1 MHICHTVLV
10 LAIEHGIL
18 FPVLKKTIYQTKK
31 VVFLVVAKLSMQFA
45 WSIGLILNLEKVRKT
60 IKNYGKKCER
70 LWENRVILYFFS
82 RHIKLQQKVGT
93 YMAWYI
99 QDEDTFYALFF
110 SIFCWNAWYIK
121 KVILKNDFIE
131 VIFVCA
137 DGECLW
143 HYDLTICE
151 SSFHFLRIW

>member
-1 MHICHTVLV
+1 MGVET
-10 LAIEHGIL
+10 
-18 FPVLKKTIYQTKK
+18 
-31 VVFLVVAKLSMQFA
+31 
-45 WSIGLILNLEKVRKT
+45 VRKT

-110 SIFCWNAWYIK
+110 SIFC
-121 KVILKNDFIE
+121 
-131 VIFVCA
+131 
-137 DGECLW
+137 
-143 HYDLTICE
+143 
-151 SSFHFLRIW
+151 

>member
-1 MHICHTVLV
+1 MLRFSKLFKHSRSQRQKEDIQHSRTNGSTNTTHVTHISNDFFMGV
-10 LAIEHGIL
+10 
-18 FPVLKKTIYQTKK
+18 
-31 VVFLVVAKLSMQFA
+31 
-45 WSIGLILNLEKVRKT
+45 EKVRKT